1 MLRRGTV
8 CERVTAV
15 SSPLCWAH
23 CRWCSMTDRVGCD
36 TVTSQEYGAADLSAM
51 MRVVDK
57 DGDGKIDF
65 DEFRELLLT
74 PS

>member
-1 MLRRGTV
+1 
-8 CERVTAV
+8 
-15 SSPLCWAH
+15 
-23 CRWCSMTDRVGCD
+23 MTDRVGCD